1 MYIYIYQVQFLRT
14 LFWDVYNFFY
24 VNLEGPKVLSTMNNG
39 EQMLIIPWN
48 WRETNLLNK
57 AEWATVFAILE

>member
-1 MYIYIYQVQFLRT
+1 MYIYIYIKCNSLEPDFGMFT
-14 LFWDVYNFFY
+14 FFY

-48 WRETNLLNK
+48 WGETNLLNK